1 MRRMLLEKPLKLGPN
16 SYYFHGDLWT
26 AEEMIQR
33 WGVAIVP
40 ATVTVEEKTE
50 STCPQVLSTV

>member
-1 MRRMLLEKPLKLGPN
+1 MRRMPLEKPIKLGPN

-26 AEEMIQR
+26 AEEMMER

-40 ATVTVEEKTE
+40 ASATEEKTE
-50 STCPQVLSTV
+50 CAGRQVLSAV

>member
-1 MRRMLLEKPLKLGPN
+1 MPLEKPIKLGPN

>member
-1 MRRMLLEKPLKLGPN
+1 MPLEKPIKLGPN

-26 AEEMIQR
+26 AEEMMQR

-40 ATVTVEEKTE
+40 ATVEEKTE